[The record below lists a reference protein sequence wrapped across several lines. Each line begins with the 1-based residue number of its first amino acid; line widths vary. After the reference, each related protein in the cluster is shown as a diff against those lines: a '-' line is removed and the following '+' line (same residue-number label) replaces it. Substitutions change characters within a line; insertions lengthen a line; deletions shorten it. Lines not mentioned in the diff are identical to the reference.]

1 MGGKNVNPDSQRTL
15 EESVAGMEDHEY
27 VVQILSTPVFTST
40 LKEWAPRTER
50 DMTDWNGQL

>member
-1 MGGKNVNPDSQRTL
+1 MADY
-15 EESVAGMEDHEY
+15 EY

-40 LKEWAPRTER
+40 LKEWALRTER